1 MPLQP
6 PKTLEQGNPKFSIS
20 SNAKVN
26 PGKLWKYFEMNPNTQ
41 ATPWAYC
48 LEDIVDVLLTNIMA

>member
-26 PGKLWKYFEMNPNTQ
+26 PGKLWIYFEMNPNTQ
-41 ATPWAYC
+41 ATPWA
-48 LEDIVDVLLTNIMA
+48 